1 MNEFFDP
8 IFDPV
13 EQAMGFP
20 CIRPFAFDLLDSFP
34 SERRQSPREEMIRSE
49 ARDFFLPSFR
59 RDVNLDIDQPLGLST
74 MESHTI
80 TRTFKSSTTGNDNYV
95 EEIHMTSDA
104 DGAVTK
110 TVITTQNN
118 EEKKVVIR
126 RLPTGEE
133 EVIENTSRP
142 NNMSNSL
149 AAPPSQGVFSFIS
162 RWFGR

>member
-20 CIRPFAFDLLDSFP
+20 YSFFP
-34 SERRQSPREEMIRSE
+34 ESQQSPREEMIRSE
-49 ARDFFLPSFR
+49 ARDFFSPSFR
-59 RDVNLDIDQPLGLST
+59 RDINLDIDQPRGLST

-95 EEIHMTSDA
+95 EEIHVVSCP

-110 TVITTQNN
+110 TVVTTQNN
-118 EEKKVVIR
+118 EEKKVVVR

-133 EVIENTSRP
+133 EVVEHSSRP
-142 NNMSNSL
+142 SNMSNSL
-149 AAPPSQGVFSFIS
+149 PAPAPSQGVFSFLS